1 MHVSMSSN
9 RVLLIPLLVLLQLMV
24 STGIMPLN
32 LNQLY
37 KRDLLVSL
45 LKSSLFY
52 QTLVSKKALASS
64 DGNVNDLISYLI
76 NRGHSLTD
84 SSSYTPGI
92 QVRFFQPIFKIL
104 FHSNLIS
111 FF

>member
-9 RVLLIPLLVLLQLMV
+9 RVLLIPLLMLLQLIV

-32 LNQLY
+32 QNQLY
-37 KRDLLVSL
+37 KRDLLASL

-64 DGNVNDLISYLI
+64 DGNVNDLTSYLI
-76 NRGHSLTD
+76 NRGQSLTD

-92 QVRFFQPIFKIL
+92 QVRFF
-104 FHSNLIS
+104 
-111 FF
+111 

>member
-1 MHVSMSSN
+1 M
-9 RVLLIPLLVLLQLMV
+9 LLQLIG

-32 LNQLY
+32 QNQLY
-37 KRDLLVSL
+37 KRDVLVSL

-52 QTLVSKKALASS
+52 QTLVSKKVLASS
-64 DGNVNDLISYLI
+64 DGNVNDLTSYLI

-92 QVRFFQPIFKIL
+92 QVRYLSIF
-104 FHSNLIS
+104 
-111 FF
+111 